1 MKKQVRTIFA
11 LLLIMLA
18 SAAYAQSNRY
28 HVVTKGET
36 LYRISKIYDVE
47 IEEIKKLNPEC
58 KKGLEVG
65 QKLVIP
71 QSKNNGKSEGAVY
84 HTVQKKETLYR
95 ISKMY
100 NVSQDEIKR
109 LNPGCGKGLSIG
121 QKLLIKEGRKKSAPA
136 PGQNPEYI
144 YHTVQKKETL
154 YRISKMYNVS
164 QDEIKRLNP
173 GCEKG
178 LSVGQKLKIKKKGN
192 TRESV
197 SENGGNSK
205 KHTIKRNE
213 TLYSISKKYGVSQEA
228 IKAANPGL
236 SASNFCVGET
246 IVIPSPDSNGK
257 SEDTP
262 GKESVKTE
270 TPNTNKELIIGGK
283 NATAQKDTIK
293 IVRTHKVK
301 KNETI
306 ESICLKYGVS
316 REDFMRV
323 NPTLRVKPIKRRMRV
338 NIPEKRK
345 IQVEEKKPAADSTD
359 YEEIFSNI
367 NEIKNKKKDFD
378 GVTDVA
384 IILPFLLD
392 RYTPDIQARMVEYY
406 EGFLMAVEK
415 LKEQGCSFT
424 INVYDSGSK
433 ENSLDSLIS
442 SRALDEMDIIFGAY
456 YDNHCRELIEYSNS
470 RQTALVIPFSRNLK
484 YVKENPF
491 ANIVLT
497 DKNIETEETTSNFVK
512 FFPNANV
519 IFVQDTIL
527 SSNPKFKESLISKFA
542 ETNITY
548 GTVDISRLTDEE
560 TAASTLKA
568 LKVDGAENIIIPES
582 SSRATFSTLIPALAE
597 AYYTD
602 STSMSGYKV
611 FGYPEWQIYAKDAS
625 ESMYVLDTYF
635 YTTLY
640 SHYSLKE
647 NAQFE
652 KEFYHWYKRTLF
664 NYFPRYGMLGYDT
677 AYHFLYTMSK
687 HGYGMQGALNT
698 VEFTPLQ
705 MGFKFEKAGEN
716 GGCYNRKVSFI
727 HYTPEMTIERIDPES
742 EKIIVE

>member
-1 MKKQVRTIFA
+1 MKKQVRTIFT
-11 LLLIMLA
+11 LLLLLLA
-18 SAAYAQSNRY
+18 SAAYAQGNRY

-36 LYRISKIYDVE
+36 LYRISKIYGVE
-47 IEEIKKLNPEC
+47 IDEIKKLNPEC
-58 KKGLEVG
+58 RKGLEVG

-109 LNPGCGKGLSIG
+109 LNPGCK
-121 QKLLIKEGRKKSAPA
+121 
-136 PGQNPEYI
+136 
-144 YHTVQKKETL
+144 
-154 YRISKMYNVS
+154 
-164 QDEIKRLNP
+164 D
-173 GCEKG
+173 G

-192 TRESV
+192 GKDSV
-197 SENGGNSK
+197 NGSSK

-228 IKAANPGL
+228 IKAANPGI

-246 IVIPSPDSNGK
+246 IVIPSPDS
-257 SEDTP
+257 SADVS
-262 GKESVKTE
+262 GKESVKAE
-270 TPNTNKELIIGGK
+270 TPQTNKELAIGAK
-283 NATAQKDTIK
+283 SPAAQKDTIK

-306 ESICLKYGVS
+306 ESICQKYEVS

-323 NPTLRVKPIKRRMRV
+323 NPTLRVKPIKRRMKV

-345 IQVEEKKPAADSTD
+345 IQVEEKKPAAGSTD

-415 LKEQGCSFT
+415 LKKQGYSFT

-433 ENSLDSLIS
+433 DNSLDSLIS
-442 SRALDEMDIIFGAY
+442 SRVLDDMDIIFGAY
-456 YDNHCRELIEYSNS
+456 YDNHCRELIEYANS

-484 YVKENPF
+484 YVKESPF

-497 DKNIETEETTSNFVK
+497 DKNIETEETASNFAK

-568 LKVDGAENIIIPES
+568 LKVDGADNIIIPES

-677 AYHFLYTMSK
+677 ACHFLYTMSK

-716 GGCYNRKVSFI
+716 GGYYNRKVNFI
-727 HYTPEMTIERIDPES
+727 HYTPEMTIERIDPEL